1 MASAGFG
8 CVRVRAGHCAAHA
21 GCAHPIAISACPLR
35 GRRHLDEFWVGSGA
49 LNLKRDGSLA
59 LAILVGTATEFS

>member
-8 CVRVRAGHCAAHA
+8 CVAFAPGIAPPMPAAHPNCDFSMPA
-21 GCAHPIAISACPLR
+21 ARPADIWN
-35 GRRHLDEFWVGSGA
+35 EFWVGSGA